1 MSVYRPLLEQVGITY
16 TQYTVLLVLWE
27 RGETSMRELAD
38 ALSLDSGTLSPV
50 VKRMEHSGLVSRKR
64 DDRDERVLQI
74 RLTDA
79 GEDLRLDAARI
90 QQYVERRT
98 GFGLEELARVRTELN
113 DLTWRL
119 RNDTDPLC
127 PTVTPLQCLTQPVT
141 CDCDL
146 LVLSVGGRMS

>member
-27 RGETSMRELAD
+27 QGETSMRELAD

-50 VKRMEHSGLVSRKR
+50 VKRMEHAGLVTRKR

-74 RLTDA
+74 GLTIA
-79 GEDLRLDAARI
+79 GHQLRTDAARI

-98 GFGLEELARVRTELN
+98 GLSLNELVRVRTELN
-113 DLTWRL
+113 DLTQRL
-119 RNDTDPLC
+119 RSDADPIC

-146 LVLSVGGRMS
+146 LVLSVG